1 MTSSITHFACGVDS
15 TYSFSLIVAQITVT
29 ISASGGLTSPAT
41 LQAGD
46 NITLEC
52 SANLGSTVTIE
63 YSWSTS
69 LDGLDG
75 SPVQPT
81 NTQSITGYFL
91 HGANYGTHTCTATA
105 PNFGGLTGMSS
116 FMISNIQGE

>member
-1 MTSSITHFACGVDS
+1 M
-15 TYSFSLIVAQITVT
+15 AQLTVT
-29 ISASGGLTSPAT
+29 VSASGGLTSPAT

-52 SANLGSTVTIE
+52 STNLGSSVMID

-91 HGANYGTHTCTATA
+91 HGANNGMHTCTATA
-105 PNFGGLTGMSS
+105 QNFGDLSGMSS
-116 FMISNIQGE
+116 FTISNIQGE

>member
-1 MTSSITHFACGVDS
+1 M
-15 TYSFSLIVAQITVT
+15 AQLTVT
-29 ISASGGLTSPAT
+29 VSASGGLTSPAT

-52 SANLGSTVTIE
+52 STNLGSSVMID

-91 HGANYGTHTCTATA
+91 HGANNGMHTCTATA
-105 PNFGGLTGMSS
+105 PSFGDLSGMSS

>member
-1 MTSSITHFACGVDS
+1 MVLTPPTPI
-15 TYSFSLIVAQITVT
+15 IVAQVTVT
-29 ISASGGLTSPAT
+29 VSASGGLTSPAT

-52 SANLGSTVTIE
+52 STNLGSSVIVD

-91 HGANYGTHTCTATA
+91 HGANNGMHTCTATA
-105 PNFGGLTGMSS
+105 QSFGDLSGMSS
-116 FMISNIQGE
+116 FTISNIQGE

>member
-1 MTSSITHFACGVDS
+1 M
-15 TYSFSLIVAQITVT
+15 AQFTVT
-29 ISASGGLTSPAT
+29 VSASGGLTSPAT

-52 SANLGSTVTIE
+52 STNLGSSVMIK

-81 NTQSITGYFL
+81 NVQSITGYFL
-91 HGANYGTHTCTATA
+91 HGANNGMHTCTATA
-105 PNFGGLTGMSS
+105 PTFGDLTGMSS